1 MRGIVLDVFWQ
12 YVNGV
17 GETWK
22 KTNENKQTNKQKSI
36 KKFPISTSCS
46 LKCRT
51 KTRFK

>member
-1 MRGIVLDVFWQ
+1 MRGNVLDVFWQ

-17 GETWK
+17 GETCK

-46 LKCRT
+46 
-51 KTRFK
+51 FKM